1 MDETRALLRQLQEN
15 DLWGEAVLEGGRIR
29 DIKVDSLGADSVIV
43 HEVVGALHQRRAVYS
58 LTEINSLRQLGVQRI
73 PPAQMPRRGPKSLL
87 GAMVFEMIPGA
98 GYYYIGE
105 TRQGLVLQAFT
116 ALAAGAVVA
125 TGREGAIGWAPLAV
139 WIRVGSLLHL
149 WDEVKA
155 LNAVARSAAP
165 ASASREGTGET
176 GQGGRASGRADA
188 GRRGR
193 GSGAADPLFLLRETA
208 PGGAMAYGAAPA
220 WSCSESLQSPMPWD
234 PPPRLIPT

>member
-1 MDETRALLRQLQEN
+1 MRSSFSGSRLLTPLAPMLVALCSWTADPAQGTLSVDETRDLLRQLQEN

-29 DIKVDSLGADSVIV
+29 DIKVDSLAADSVIV
-43 HEVVGALHQRRAVYS
+43 REVVGALHQRRAVYP

-73 PPAQMPRRGPKSLL
+73 PQAQMPMRGPKSLL

-105 TRQGLVLQAFT
+105 TRQGLALQAFA

-125 TGREGAIGWAPLAV
+125 TGREGAVGWAPLAV

-155 LNAVARSAAP
+155 LNEVARSSAH
-165 ASASREGTGET
+165 ASTSREGTGET
-176 GQGGRASGRADA
+176 GQGGRASVGLM
-188 GRRGR
+188 RGEE
-193 GSGAADPLFLLRETA
+193 GAV
-208 PGGAMAYGAAPA
+208 PA
-220 WSCSESLQSPMPWD
+220 LQIHFSF
-234 PPPRLIPT
+234 

>member
-1 MDETRALLRQLQEN
+1 MRLRCSKSRLLAPLALALVLAALAPWMADPVQGSMKADEARNLLQHLEAN

-29 DIKVDSLGADSVIV
+29 DIKVDSLAADSVIV
-43 HEVVGALHQRRAVYS
+43 REVVGALHQRRAVYP
-58 LTEINSLRQLGVQRI
+58 LTAINSLRQLGAHRI
-73 PPAQMPRRGPKSLL
+73 PPSQTPWRGPKSLL

-125 TGREGAIGWAPLAV
+125 TGREGAAGWAPLAA

-155 LNAVARSAAP
+155 LNQAGRSAE
-165 ASASREGTGET
+165 SGSGTTAQSGRTE
-176 GQGGRASGRADA
+176 QRGRASVGLM
-188 GRRGR
+188 RG
-193 GSGAADPLFLLRETA
+193 EK
-208 PGGAMAYGAAPA
+208 GGVPA
-220 WSCSESLQSPMPWD
+220 LQIHFSF
-234 PPPRLIPT
+234 